1 MKLVS
6 LFSGAG
12 LGDLGWMMAGMDIV
26 AQVEIEEYCQKI
38 LKLRFPETHKWR
50 DIKNVTGEE
59 IIKKTGTVDI
69 MAGGVPCQAASVAG
83 KQRGREDDRWL
94 WPEAIRIVKEV
105 KPRWVVWENVVGLLS
120 IEQGI
125 PFEDICAEM
134 ESCGYEVQT
143 FSFTAHSLGANHRR
157 ERIWIVAHS
166 ELCGRIHRQSQ
177 EQPTEGR
184 VDAQRELETSN
195 SNVADSNNGQRTRE
209 KPGVLGKQNR
219 QTSNRPTRC
228 SEDVSDTNQ
237 KGMEGCK
244 KAGNPKESRAKTN
257 KQFSRCNS
265 FREYWS
271 TESGICRVVDGMPN
285 RIHRLKAL
293 GNGQVVACTSFIGS
307 IIMDF
312 EKINKG
318 QLF

>member
-184 VDAQRELETSN
+184 VDAQRELGTSS
-195 SNVADSNNGQRTRE
+195 SN
-209 KPGVLGKQNR
+209 
-219 QTSNRPTRC
+219 
-228 SEDVSDTNQ
+228 VSDTNQ